1 MTFISTWHKDSTKNG
16 IGNMRIAHS
25 QQKGMSLIEVMIA
38 LAIFGIFI
46 TSYMSGQGSNL
57 RDSQNMR
64 SEIELRSVAEAI
76 INEIIIDPPE
86 LRESLT
92 LSPSSQNY
100 EENDNF
106 SYLVEWRKFEIQEIL
121 NALTQT
127 DSDNYNPEAVERAQM
142 RERINQQIA
151 KNMEQLIWQLMVT
164 VEDRTTG
171 ERFSLSTFIYNDKG
185 QVEFGNF

>member
-1 MTFISTWHKDSTKNG
+1 MIFISTWHKDSTKNG
-16 IGNMRIAHS
+16 TGNMKKSHF

-92 LSPSSQNY
+92 LSPTSQNY

-127 DSDNYNPEAVERAQM
+127 DSDSYDPEAVERAQM